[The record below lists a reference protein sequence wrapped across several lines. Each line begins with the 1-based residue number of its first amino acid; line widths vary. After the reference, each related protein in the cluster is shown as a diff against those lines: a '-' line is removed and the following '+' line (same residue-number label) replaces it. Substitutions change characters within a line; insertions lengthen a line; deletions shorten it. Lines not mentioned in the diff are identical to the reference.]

1 MEQLTTLRFYQI
13 IINHYQMPLLEKFQL
28 VVYFK
33 VTWQEKLEIKQWQQ
47 VRNHFIQ
54 LDINLKLLL
63 AVDKD
68 LDLFGV
74 DKIKILLILIW
85 RIITVKSQKVDTE
98 HLINQI
104 RKVVRLW
111 DHPIDQW
118 LIFRRET
125 SGYQIP

>member
-1 MEQLTTLRFYQI
+1 MEQFTTPLRFYQI

-33 VTWQEKLEIKQWQQ
+33 VTWQEKLEIKQWQP

-54 LDINLKLLL
+54 LEINLNLLL
-63 AVDKD
+63 AADM
-68 LDLFGV
+68 DLFGV
-74 DKIKILLILIW
+74 DKIRILLILIW
-85 RIITVKSQKVDTE
+85 RIITVKSQKVDIE

-104 RKVVRLW
+104 RKVVQLW
-111 DHPIDQW
+111 DRPIDQW

-125 SGYQIP
+125 SGYQIQ